1 MHRKANKISCVL
13 CTLGALL
20 WLAAICLLPL
30 TVQAASG
37 SLTLICSS
45 SDVSISG
52 MKWNIYKV
60 GERVDESSFEL
71 VGDFAGYHVSLT
83 DVTAASQ
90 LQDAADTLENYAVLD
105 SIMPL
110 GYSVADAGG
119 AAVFESL
126 EAGLYLLSGESLTI
140 GDMRY
145 VPSAVLIEITEGSE
159 ALDITAYAKITGHS
173 LPSSSVVMYSVSKVW
188 QDDDAYISA
197 RPESISVELY
207 CDGEPY
213 EEVTLSD
220 DNNWSYTWLSDPLSE
235 WRIMEIQVPDEYNVV
250 YRSNDTQFVA
260 VNTFDESSMQVETTT
275 AAETEATTA
284 GESDTT
290 AESTEAVSDSTD
302 ESEETTQ
309 SASDSAE
316 EVTESGTAAVGAS
329 TVSTTTS
336 GGSSEKLPQTGQLW
350 WPVPVMSAGGLVMLV
365 VGAKLHEKG

>member
-1 MHRKANKISCVL
+1 M
-13 CTLGALL
+13 
-20 WLAAICLLPL
+20 
-30 TVQAASG
+30 
-37 SLTLICSS
+37 
-45 SDVSISG
+45 
-52 MKWNIYKV
+52 
-60 GERVDESSFEL
+60 
-71 VGDFAGYHVSLT
+71 
-83 DVTAASQ
+83 
-90 LQDAADTLENYAVLD
+90 
-105 SIMPL
+105 
-110 GYSVADAGG
+110 
-119 AAVFESL
+119 
-126 EAGLYLLSGESLTI
+126 TI
-140 GDMRY
+140 GDMQY
-145 VPSAVLIEITEGSE
+145 VPSAVLIEITEGSV
-159 ALDITAYAKITGHS
+159 ALDITAYAKITEHS

-188 QDDDAYISA
+188 QEDDAYISA
-197 RPESISVELY
+197 HPESISVELY

-275 AAETEATTA
+275 TAETEATTA

-290 AESTEAVSDSTD
+290 AESTEAVPGSTD
-302 ESEETTQ
+302 ESEETMQ
-309 SASDSAE
+309 SASDSTE

-336 GGSSEKLPQTGQLW
+336 GSGSSEKLPQTGQLW